1 MLGLTYDLLR
11 GSNEEPSPA
20 SSFVLT
26 KQRCPQHVAGYC
38 LILTFLTNAL
48 IYMAA
53 HCGIGT
59 PFINSLHFWAQ
70 CSWRR
75 PRNEDWRQPP
85 AAWNTRKKHGA
96 GHNASL
102 SLCFYRQGLC
112 VDRYSC
118 SWRFPLQ
125 IHVLPSRAYSTART
139 RPPWNVMFFGTDEF
153 ALESLKG
160 LNQCRNGILEP
171 VVSRLEVVTI
181 PSSLPKGVPVKNY
194 SADHGIPVHEWPQT
208 GNCDQFDVG
217 VVASFGR
224 LLSEELILK
233 FPYGILNVHPS
244 CLPRWRG
251 PAPIIHTVLNG
262 DENTG
267 VTIMQIRPKRFDV
280 GPIVLQKMFPVP
292 PKCTFKELEAILS
305 KHGSDMLISVL
316 MDLTKYLES
325 SREQP
330 AEGATYAPK
339 VSLQMS
345 CVRWEEQSAEEIL
358 RLERAIGVLMP
369 LQTLWMCSPIKLLNF
384 VEAPTELNVSDTVD
398 VPGSF
403 KYLWKPQILAVRCK
417 DGWVGVKAVIL
428 KKKLLARDFYNGYL
442 HQTRSVQKQSTLLET
457 FRFHTLHLLP
467 KVKVSKKKQNTE

>member
-160 LNQCRNGILEP
+160 LNQC
-171 VVSRLEVVTI
+171 S
-181 PSSLPKGVPVKNY
+181 
-194 SADHGIPVHEWPQT
+194 
-208 GNCDQFDVG
+208 
-217 VVASFGR
+217 
-224 LLSEELILK
+224 
-233 FPYGILNVHPS
+233 GILNVHPS

>member
-1 MLGLTYDLLR
+1 MSLCNRGWKELLR
-11 GSNEEPSPA
+11 RGHCCSAAVGIQARAPVTCGSRRQGVSGIAGQRVNVRVGGIGRAERAQGERPA
-20 SSFVLT
+20 FRLNKPCSQMLNTDCERGVDSSHRDLSCT
-26 KQRCPQHVAGYC
+26 S
-38 LILTFLTNAL
+38 
-48 IYMAA
+48 
-53 HCGIGT
+53 GIGT

-267 VTIMQIRPKRFDV
+267 VTIMQIRPKSPQSVF
-280 GPIVLQKMFPVP
+280 
-292 PKCTFKELEAILS
+292 TNELCEMGGAECR
-305 KHGSDMLISVL
+305 GN
-316 MDLTKYLES
+316 S
-325 SREQP
+325 SFR
-330 AEGATYAPK
+330 TSYW
-339 VSLQMS
+339 S
-345 CVRWEEQSAEEIL
+345 
-358 RLERAIGVLMP
+358 
-369 LQTLWMCSPIKLLNF
+369 T
-384 VEAPTELNVSDTVD
+384 DTVD